1 MDPRSPA
8 NGAAAARPGPASA
21 TRAELPE
28 HAARPDPAAGGPTF
42 SITQLAEEFG
52 ITTRAIRFY
61 EDKDLLHPRR
71 DGQTRIYSTRD
82 RARLKLILRG
92 KRVGFTLTEIREIID
107 LYDLRDGFTK
117 QLELAREKYRAQ
129 IAKLEAQR
137 QDIDESITLLRNG
150 IEFVEGELAN
160 RSREAKTAGTTG
172 TAETPARPA
181 AGRTGETLETSRGA

>member
-1 MDPRSPA
+1 MDPHASRRRTA
-8 NGAAAARPGPASA
+8 AGLAGNHAAAGPARNHA
-21 TRAELPE
+21 DLPE

-42 SITQLAEEFG
+42 SITQLADEFA

-107 LYDLRDGFTK
+107 LYDLRDGFTR

-137 QDIDESITLLRNG
+137 QDIDESIDLLKNG
-150 IEFVEGELAN
+150 IAFVETELTT
-160 RSREAKTAGTTG
+160 RSRAAAKTDA
-172 TAETPARPA
+172 PARPA
-181 AGRTGETLETSRGA
+181 AGRTTETLETSRGA

>member
-1 MDPRSPA
+1 MDPHSPRHQTPRM
-8 NGAAAARPGPASA
+8 AAR
-21 TRAELPE
+21 RQELPE

-52 ITTRAIRFY
+52 VTTRAIRFY

-71 DGQTRIYSTRD
+71 EGQTRIYSTRD

-117 QLELAREKYRAQ
+117 QLVLAREKYAAQ
-129 IAKLEAQR
+129 IEKLEAQR
-137 QDIDESITLLRNG
+137 RDIDESIELLRSG

-160 RSREAKTAGTTG
+160 RSREAKKKGATG
-172 TAETPARPA
+172 PAEARPASA
-181 AGRTGETLETSRGA
+181 AGRTGGTLETSRGV